1 MLANDI
7 PDVTTDRTTGRYF
20 STDVSDDNIGK
31 VKAHIRKTGADSSR
45 GSDDVDYDLILEIP
59 NEDLVKLCNE
69 CLKRCDA
76 PSLWLRSIIVGILK
90 NKPEEEPDSY
100 RVICLKSCLLKVL
113 TMIIHQRMSTWAVDN
128 KLIPEWQNGFRA
140 GYRTLNNAFIL
151 RCAIDWAKAH
161 HKPLYVALVDA
172 TNAFPSTNQ
181 DTLWLRLVELGM
193 GGPMFDWLRFVYRR
207 MGYHVRHNNVTSD
220 EFKSLIGLLTG
231 DPASPTLWN
240 LYLSS
245 LKMPPDMDDVIL
257 GGLAMDMLAQADD
270 ILLLSLSTRGLQ

>member
-1 MLANDI
+1 LNPPEVLPADFDKFCLACDRMLANDI

-20 STDVSDDNIGK
+20 STDVSDDDIGK
-31 VKAHIRKTGADSSR
+31 VKAHIRKTGAGSSR
-45 GSDDVDYDLILEIP
+45 GSDGVDGPREFC
-59 NEDLVKLCNE
+59 VRHMRAC
-69 CLKRCDA
+69 
-76 PSLWLRSIIVGILK
+76 PS
-90 NKPEEEPDSY
+90 DSY

-181 DTLWLRLVELGM
+181 DTLRLRLVELGM
-193 GGPMFDWLRFVYRR
+193 GGPMFD
-207 MGYHVRHNNVTSD
+207 
-220 EFKSLIGLLTG
+220 
-231 DPASPTLWN
+231 
-240 LYLSS
+240 
-245 LKMPPDMDDVIL
+245 
-257 GGLAMDMLAQADD
+257 
-270 ILLLSLSTRGLQ
+270 